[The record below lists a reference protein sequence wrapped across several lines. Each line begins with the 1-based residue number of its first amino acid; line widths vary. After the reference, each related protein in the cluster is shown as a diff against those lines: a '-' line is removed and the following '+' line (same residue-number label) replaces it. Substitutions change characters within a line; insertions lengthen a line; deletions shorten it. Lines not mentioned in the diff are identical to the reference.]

1 MQTLSQK
8 AQNQIKNDDQYIKHI
23 QIVHWMRQKITV
35 FSIFSISEESQ
46 ILRIF
51 EDATLILLKTRME
64 SNLETRTVEF
74 KTGGRVKF

>member
-23 QIVHWMRQKITV
+23 QIVHRMSQKITV

-51 EDATLILLKTRME
+51 
-64 SNLETRTVEF
+64 
-74 KTGGRVKF
+74 

>member
-23 QIVHWMRQKITV
+23 QIVHWMSQKITV

-51 EDATLILLKTRME
+51 
-64 SNLETRTVEF
+64 
-74 KTGGRVKF
+74 